1 MLRHERACDAANKTT
16 KKRRSF
22 GLEEVHPGE
31 PYGRPN
37 SPQSPK
43 NKQTAS
49 ACLIGHIWG
58 FVAASAAVVCRAFL
72 RRRLTALLA
81 DRTGST
87 SSASGPTRPRHSLS
101 ISNARVAT
109 APLANPL
116 ALGRRGE
123 AFSPALSGRCQS
135 AEDRLFSELP
145 QRSHARL
152 RFVVLWAYR
161 AIWRFR
167 HKLKCRA

>member
-1 MLRHERACDAANKTT
+1 MLRHKRACDAANKTT
-16 KKRRSF
+16 KERRRF

-37 SPQSPK
+37 SPHSPK

-49 ACLIGHIWG
+49 ACLMGHIWG
-58 FVAASAAVVCRAFL
+58 FVAASAAVVALPRFFRAFL

-81 DRTGST
+81 DRTGSA
-87 SSASGPTRPRHSLS
+87 SSASGLTRPRHSLL

-123 AFSPALSGRCQS
+123 AFSPVLSEPFQS
-135 AEDRLFSELP
+135 AEVLSFSEHP
-145 QRSHARL
+145 QRSYERL
-152 RFVVLWAYR
+152 
-161 AIWRFR
+161 
-167 HKLKCRA
+167 

>member
-1 MLRHERACDAANKTT
+1 MLRHERACDAAQKTT
-16 KKRRSF
+16 KERRSF

-58 FVAASAAVVCRAFL
+58 FVAASAAVVALTCIFRAFL

-81 DRTGST
+81 EPGTG
-87 SSASGPTRPRHSLS
+87 RPL
-101 ISNARVAT
+101 VLD
-109 APLANPL
+109 PLIKKKLVN
-116 ALGRRGE
+116 
-123 AFSPALSGRCQS
+123 
-135 AEDRLFSELP
+135 
-145 QRSHARL
+145 
-152 RFVVLWAYR
+152 
-161 AIWRFR
+161 RFR
-167 HKLKCRA
+167 AVKSCSSHRGFHRA

>member
-1 MLRHERACDAANKTT
+1 MLRHERACDAAKKTT
-16 KKRRSF
+16 KERRSF

-58 FVAASAAVVCRAFL
+58 FVAASAAVVALPCIFRAFL

-81 DRTGST
+81 DRTGSA
-87 SSASGPTRPRHSLS
+87 SSASGLTRPRPCCHCPACQPACSGQNRSSVRSGSLGAVS
-101 ISNARVAT
+101 I
-109 APLANPL
+109 
-116 ALGRRGE
+116 G
-123 AFSPALSGRCQS
+123 
-135 AEDRLFSELP
+135 
-145 QRSHARL
+145 
-152 RFVVLWAYR
+152 
-161 AIWRFR
+161 
-167 HKLKCRA
+167 